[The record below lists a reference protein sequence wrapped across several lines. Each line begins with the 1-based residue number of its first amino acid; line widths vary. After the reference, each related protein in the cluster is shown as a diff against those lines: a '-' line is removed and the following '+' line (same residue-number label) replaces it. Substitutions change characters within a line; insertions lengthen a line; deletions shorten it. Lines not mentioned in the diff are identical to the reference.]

1 MTNRWHWFFVLVV
14 ALALLAAS
22 CAAPSTLPAMPATST
37 SALTATTQPATVT
50 SMPTAATHLATWTPA
65 PTVSTQSANVT
76 RTASSPSPLA
86 TSTSQLGTVDLDK
99 ILPPGKPR
107 DLLLGYCDSCHPWA
121 CSVVGQREVDVWETI
136 KVGMRVKVP
145 NISDDDLNAVFA
157 YLEANFNDK
166 KPAPELPPEFANPAC
181 GTVGE

>member
-14 ALALLAAS
+14 ALALATS
-22 CAAPSTLPAMPATST
+22 CAAPAT
-37 SALTATTQPATVT
+37 SALTTTVQPATVT
-50 SMPTAATHLATWTPA
+50 SMPTASTRLPTWTPA
-65 PTVSTQSANVT
+65 PTVTIQSANAM
-76 RTASSPSPLA
+76 RTAINSSTPA
-86 TSTSQLGTVDLDK
+86 ASTLQLGTVDLDK

-121 CSVVGQREVDVWETI
+121 CSVIGQREVDVWETI
-136 KVGMRVKVP
+136 KVGMRVKVT

-166 KPAPELPPEFANPAC
+166 KPTPELPPEFANPAC